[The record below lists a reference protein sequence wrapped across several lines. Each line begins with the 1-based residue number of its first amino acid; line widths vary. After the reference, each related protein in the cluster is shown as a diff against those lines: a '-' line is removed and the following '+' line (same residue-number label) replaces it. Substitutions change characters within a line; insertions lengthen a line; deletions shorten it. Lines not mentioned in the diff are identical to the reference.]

1 MNSSHSNNRLPIV
14 PLLILAM
21 GAFVTILTEA
31 LPAGLLPQLA
41 LGLNISEPLAGQ
53 TITIY
58 AIGSLLTAIP
68 LTNATQSIRRKPL
81 LLIALAGFALTNL
94 ITTLSTSYLLTMVAR
109 FFAGVSAGL
118 LWALLA
124 GYATR
129 MAPEHLKGR
138 AIAIA
143 MLGTPLAL
151 SLGVPAGTYLG
162 QLFGWRMAFGV
173 MSIFAIILVVWGSLT
188 LPDFKGQAKDKHIS
202 LKQVFILPGVRPIL
216 FTVLSFVLA
225 HNLLYTY
232 IAPFLTLADLAK
244 NTDIILLIFGCLSLF
259 SIFITGVLIDQHS
272 RLLTL
277 YSIILFGFSALLL
290 AVMGNQVVPVYVA
303 IAIWGVAFGGAATLF
318 QTALAK
324 TTNDMAD
331 IAQSMLVTVW
341 NIAIAG
347 GGIIGGFL
355 LSNFGMSSFPL
366 VLLILL
372 SITFIVVWR
381 AKQYGFR

>member
-1 MNSSHSNNRLPIV
+1 MSSSISNDRLPIV

-41 LGLNISEPLAGQ
+41 LGLNISESLAGQ

-68 LTNATQSIRRKPL
+68 LTNATQSVRRKPL

-109 FFAGVSAGL
+109 FLAGVSAGL

-173 MSIFAIILVVWGSLT
+173 MSIFAILLVVWGSFT
-188 LPDFKGQAKDKHIS
+188 LPDFAGQAKDKHIS

-225 HNLLYTY
+225 HNILYTY
-232 IAPFLTLADLAK
+232 IAPFLTIANLAK

-259 SIFITGVLIDQHS
+259 SIFITGLLIDQYS

-277 YSIILFGFSALLL
+277 SSIILFGFSALLL
-290 AVMGNQVVPVYVA
+290 AVMGNHTVPVYVA

-318 QTALAK
+318 QMALAE

-355 LSNFGMSSFPL
+355 LSNFGVSTFPI

-372 SITFIVVWR
+372 FITFIVVWR
-381 AKQYGFR
+381 AKEYGFS

>member
-1 MNSSHSNNRLPIV
+1 MSSSHSNDRLPIV

-41 LGLNISEPLAGQ
+41 VGLNISESLAGQ

-58 AIGSLLTAIP
+58 ATGSLLTAIP
-68 LTNATQSIRRKPL
+68 LTNATQSVRRKPL

-109 FFAGVSAGL
+109 FLAGVSAGL

-188 LPDFKGQAKDKHIS
+188 LPDFAGQAKDKHIS

-259 SIFITGVLIDQHS
+259 SIFITGVLIDQYS

-290 AVMGNQVVPVYVA
+290 AVMGNQAVPVYVA

-355 LSNFGMSSFPL
+355 LSDFGAHTFPFVILIML
-366 VLLILL
+366 VF
-372 SITFIVVWR
+372 TFIVVWR